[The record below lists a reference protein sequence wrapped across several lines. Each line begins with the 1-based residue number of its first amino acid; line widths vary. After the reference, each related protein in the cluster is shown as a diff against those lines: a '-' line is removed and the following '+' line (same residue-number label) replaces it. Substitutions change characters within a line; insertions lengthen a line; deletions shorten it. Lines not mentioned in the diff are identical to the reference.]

1 MSNNHSPK
9 MHETWLELLNQEFRK
24 PYMQSLREFLIQEK
38 LKNKVVYP
46 PNEETFRALRLTG
59 VDDVKVVILG
69 QDPYHGR
76 SQADGLAFSV
86 QKRIKLPPSLRNIF
100 KEIEDDL
107 GLDSPKHGDLSFL
120 AEQGVLLLNSV
131 LTVNEGD
138 PASHANR
145 GWEAFTDKIVEILDH
160 KKNIVFMLWGGYAQK
175 KASKISKESHC
186 ILKATHPSP
195 LSAHRGF
202 FGCRHFSKAN
212 EYLELNGLNPIKWT
226 KIKTQSPHFG
236 NFYSL
241 KEGSGWY
248 FHSSHLRELFQF
260 AFLGHCKFL
269 TLLHKYFLT

>member
-76 SQADGLAFSV
+76 GQADGLAFSV
-86 QKRIKLPPSLRNIF
+86 QKQIKLPPSLRNIF

-107 GLDSPKHGDLSFL
+107 GIDSPKNGDLSFL

-145 GWEAFTDKIVEILDH
+145 GWEEFTDKIVEILNH
-160 KKNIVFMLWGGYAQK
+160 KKNIVFMLWGGYSQK
-175 KASKISKESHC
+175 KASKIGEEFHC

-212 EYLELNGLNPIKWT
+212 EYLVLNGLNPIKWT
-226 KIKTQSPHFG
+226 KP
-236 NFYSL
+236 
-241 KEGSGWY
+241 
-248 FHSSHLRELFQF
+248 
-260 AFLGHCKFL
+260 
-269 TLLHKYFLT
+269 

>member
-76 SQADGLAFSV
+76 GQADGLAFSV
-86 QKRIKLPPSLRNIF
+86 QKQIKLPPSLRNIF

-107 GLDSPKHGDLSFL
+107 GVDSPKHGDLSFL

-145 GWEAFTDKIVEILDH
+145 GWEEFTDKIVEILNH

-175 KASKISKESHC
+175 KASKIDKESHC

-212 EYLELNGLNPIKWT
+212 EYLVLNGLNPIKWT
-226 KIKTQSPHFG
+226 KP
-236 NFYSL
+236 
-241 KEGSGWY
+241 
-248 FHSSHLRELFQF
+248 
-260 AFLGHCKFL
+260 
-269 TLLHKYFLT
+269 

>member
-86 QKRIKLPPSLRNIF
+86 QKGIKLPPSLRNIF

-175 KASKISKESHC
+175 KASKIDKESHC

-212 EYLELNGLNPIKWT
+212 EYLVLNGLNPIKWT
-226 KIKTQSPHFG
+226 KP
-236 NFYSL
+236 
-241 KEGSGWY
+241 
-248 FHSSHLRELFQF
+248 
-260 AFLGHCKFL
+260 
-269 TLLHKYFLT
+269 

>member
-86 QKRIKLPPSLRNIF
+86 QKGIKLPPSLRNIF

-175 KASKISKESHC
+175 KASKIGKESHC

-212 EYLELNGLNPIKWT
+212 EYLVLNGLNPIKWT
-226 KIKTQSPHFG
+226 KP
-236 NFYSL
+236 
-241 KEGSGWY
+241 
-248 FHSSHLRELFQF
+248 
-260 AFLGHCKFL
+260 
-269 TLLHKYFLT
+269 

>member
-86 QKRIKLPPSLRNIF
+86 QKGIKLPPSLRNIF

-107 GLDSPKHGDLSFL
+107 GVDSPKHGDLSFL

-131 LTVNEGD
+131 LTVNEGH

-175 KASKISKESHC
+175 KASKIDKESHC

-212 EYLELNGLNPIKWT
+212 EYLVLNGLNPIKWT
-226 KIKTQSPHFG
+226 KP
-236 NFYSL
+236 
-241 KEGSGWY
+241 
-248 FHSSHLRELFQF
+248 
-260 AFLGHCKFL
+260 
-269 TLLHKYFLT
+269 

>member
-86 QKRIKLPPSLRNIF
+86 QKGIKLPPSLRNIF

-107 GLDSPKHGDLSFL
+107 GVDSPKHGDLSFL

-212 EYLELNGLNPIKWT
+212 EYLVLNGLNPIKWT
-226 KIKTQSPHFG
+226 
-236 NFYSL
+236 NN
-241 KEGSGWY
+241 
-248 FHSSHLRELFQF
+248 
-260 AFLGHCKFL
+260 
-269 TLLHKYFLT
+269 

>member
-76 SQADGLAFSV
+76 GQADGLAFSV
-86 QKRIKLPPSLRNIF
+86 QKGIKLPPSLRNIF

-160 KKNIVFMLWGGYAQK
+160 KKNIVFMLWGAYAQK

-212 EYLELNGLNPIKWT
+212 EYLVLNGLNPIKWT
-226 KIKTQSPHFG
+226 KP
-236 NFYSL
+236 
-241 KEGSGWY
+241 
-248 FHSSHLRELFQF
+248 
-260 AFLGHCKFL
+260 
-269 TLLHKYFLT
+269 

>member
-1 MSNNHSPK
+1 

-86 QKRIKLPPSLRNIF
+86 QKGIKLPPSLRNIF

-212 EYLELNGLNPIKWT
+212 EYLVLNGLNPIKWT
-226 KIKTQSPHFG
+226 KP
-236 NFYSL
+236 
-241 KEGSGWY
+241 
-248 FHSSHLRELFQF
+248 
-260 AFLGHCKFL
+260 
-269 TLLHKYFLT
+269 

>member
-46 PNEETFRALRLTG
+46 PNEQTFRALRLTG

-86 QKRIKLPPSLRNIF
+86 QKGIKLPPSLRNIF

-212 EYLELNGLNPIKWT
+212 EYLVLNGLNPIKWT
-226 KIKTQSPHFG
+226 KP
-236 NFYSL
+236 
-241 KEGSGWY
+241 
-248 FHSSHLRELFQF
+248 
-260 AFLGHCKFL
+260 
-269 TLLHKYFLT
+269 

>member
-86 QKRIKLPPSLRNIF
+86 QKGIKLPPSLRNIF

-107 GLDSPKHGDLSFL
+107 GVDSPKHGDLSFL

-175 KASKISKESHC
+175 KASKIDKESHC

-212 EYLELNGLNPIKWT
+212 EYLVLNGLDPIKWT
-226 KIKTQSPHFG
+226 KP
-236 NFYSL
+236 
-241 KEGSGWY
+241 
-248 FHSSHLRELFQF
+248 
-260 AFLGHCKFL
+260 
-269 TLLHKYFLT
+269 

>member
-86 QKRIKLPPSLRNIF
+86 QKGIKLPPSLRNIF

-107 GLDSPKHGDLSFL
+107 GVDSPKHGDLSFL

-175 KASKISKESHC
+175 KASKIDKESHC

-212 EYLELNGLNPIKWT
+212 EYLVLNGLNTIKWT
-226 KIKTQSPHFG
+226 KP
-236 NFYSL
+236 
-241 KEGSGWY
+241 
-248 FHSSHLRELFQF
+248 
-260 AFLGHCKFL
+260 
-269 TLLHKYFLT
+269 

>member
-86 QKRIKLPPSLRNIF
+86 QKGIKLPPSLRNIF

-107 GLDSPKHGDLSFL
+107 GVDSPKHGDLSFL

-145 GWEAFTDKIVEILDH
+145 GWEAFTDKIVEILNH

-212 EYLELNGLNPIKWT
+212 EYLVLNGLNPIKWT
-226 KIKTQSPHFG
+226 KP
-236 NFYSL
+236 
-241 KEGSGWY
+241 
-248 FHSSHLRELFQF
+248 
-260 AFLGHCKFL
+260 
-269 TLLHKYFLT
+269 

>member
-76 SQADGLAFSV
+76 GQADGLAFSV
-86 QKRIKLPPSLRNIF
+86 QKQIKLPPSLRNIF

-107 GLDSPKHGDLSFL
+107 GIDSPKNGDLSFL

-145 GWEAFTDKIVEILDH
+145 GWEEFTDKIVEILNH

-175 KASKISKESHC
+175 KASKIDKESHC

-212 EYLELNGLNPIKWT
+212 EYLVLNGLNPIKWT
-226 KIKTQSPHFG
+226 KP
-236 NFYSL
+236 
-241 KEGSGWY
+241 
-248 FHSSHLRELFQF
+248 
-260 AFLGHCKFL
+260 
-269 TLLHKYFLT
+269 

>member
-1 MSNNHSPK
+1 

-86 QKRIKLPPSLRNIF
+86 QKGIKLPPSLRNIF

-107 GLDSPKHGDLSFL
+107 GVDSPKHGDLSFL

-212 EYLELNGLNPIKWT
+212 EYLVLNGLNPIKWT
-226 KIKTQSPHFG
+226 KP
-236 NFYSL
+236 
-241 KEGSGWY
+241 
-248 FHSSHLRELFQF
+248 
-260 AFLGHCKFL
+260 
-269 TLLHKYFLT
+269 

>member
-86 QKRIKLPPSLRNIF
+86 QKGIKLPPSLRNIF

-107 GLDSPKHGDLSFL
+107 GVDSPKHGDLSFL

-145 GWEAFTDKIVEILDH
+145 GWEAFTDKIVEILNH

-186 ILKATHPSP
+186 ILKATHHSP

-212 EYLELNGLNPIKWT
+212 EYLVLNGLNPIKWT
-226 KIKTQSPHFG
+226 KP
-236 NFYSL
+236 
-241 KEGSGWY
+241 
-248 FHSSHLRELFQF
+248 
-260 AFLGHCKFL
+260 
-269 TLLHKYFLT
+269 

>member
-86 QKRIKLPPSLRNIF
+86 QKGIKLPPSLRNIF

-107 GLDSPKHGDLSFL
+107 GVDSPKHGDLSFL

-145 GWEAFTDKIVEILDH
+145 GWETFTDKIVEILDH

-175 KASKISKESHC
+175 KASKIDKESHC

-212 EYLELNGLNPIKWT
+212 EYLVLNGLNPIKWT
-226 KIKTQSPHFG
+226 KP
-236 NFYSL
+236 
-241 KEGSGWY
+241 
-248 FHSSHLRELFQF
+248 
-260 AFLGHCKFL
+260 
-269 TLLHKYFLT
+269 

>member
-86 QKRIKLPPSLRNIF
+86 QKGIKLPPSLRNIF

-145 GWEAFTDKIVEILDH
+145 GWETFTDKIVEILNH

-202 FGCRHFSKAN
+202 FGCRHLSKAN
-212 EYLELNGLNPIKWT
+212 V
-226 KIKTQSPHFG
+226 
-236 NFYSL
+236 
-241 KEGSGWY
+241 
-248 FHSSHLRELFQF
+248 
-260 AFLGHCKFL
+260 
-269 TLLHKYFLT
+269 

>member
-86 QKRIKLPPSLRNIF
+86 QKGIKLPPSLRNIF

-175 KASKISKESHC
+175 K
-186 ILKATHPSP
+186 
-195 LSAHRGF
+195 
-202 FGCRHFSKAN
+202 
-212 EYLELNGLNPIKWT
+212 
-226 KIKTQSPHFG
+226 
-236 NFYSL
+236 
-241 KEGSGWY
+241 
-248 FHSSHLRELFQF
+248 HLR
-260 AFLGHCKFL
+260 
-269 TLLHKYFLT
+269 

>member
-1 MSNNHSPK
+1 MSNNNSPK

-76 SQADGLAFSV
+76 GQADGLAFSV
-86 QKRIKLPPSLRNIF
+86 QKQIKLPPSLRNIF

-107 GLDSPKHGDLSFL
+107 GIDSPKNGDLSFL

-212 EYLELNGLNPIKWT
+212 EYLVLNGLNPIKWT
-226 KIKTQSPHFG
+226 KP
-236 NFYSL
+236 
-241 KEGSGWY
+241 
-248 FHSSHLRELFQF
+248 
-260 AFLGHCKFL
+260 
-269 TLLHKYFLT
+269 

>member
-86 QKRIKLPPSLRNIF
+86 QKGIKLPPSLRNIF

-107 GLDSPKHGDLSFL
+107 GVDSPKHGDLSFL

-175 KASKISKESHC
+175 KASKIDKESHC

-212 EYLELNGLNPIKWT
+212 EYLVLNGLNPIKWT
-226 KIKTQSPHFG
+226 KP
-236 NFYSL
+236 
-241 KEGSGWY
+241 
-248 FHSSHLRELFQF
+248 
-260 AFLGHCKFL
+260 
-269 TLLHKYFLT
+269 

>member
-69 QDPYHGR
+69 QDTYHGR
-76 SQADGLAFSV
+76 GQADGLAFSV
-86 QKRIKLPPSLRNIF
+86 QKQIKLPPSLRNIF

-107 GLDSPKHGDLSFL
+107 GIDSPKNGDLSFL

-145 GWEAFTDKIVEILDH
+145 GWEEFTDKIVEILNH

-212 EYLELNGLNPIKWT
+212 EYLKLNGLSPIKWT
-226 KIKTQSPHFG
+226 KP
-236 NFYSL
+236 
-241 KEGSGWY
+241 
-248 FHSSHLRELFQF
+248 
-260 AFLGHCKFL
+260 
-269 TLLHKYFLT
+269 

>member
-86 QKRIKLPPSLRNIF
+86 QKGIKLPPSLRNIF

-212 EYLELNGLNPIKWT
+212 EYLVLNGLNPIKWT
-226 KIKTQSPHFG
+226 KP
-236 NFYSL
+236 
-241 KEGSGWY
+241 
-248 FHSSHLRELFQF
+248 
-260 AFLGHCKFL
+260 
-269 TLLHKYFLT
+269 

>member
-1 MSNNHSPK
+1 M
-9 MHETWLELLNQEFRK
+9 
-24 PYMQSLREFLIQEK
+24 
-38 LKNKVVYP
+38 
-46 PNEETFRALRLTG
+46 RLTG

-86 QKRIKLPPSLRNIF
+86 QKGIKLPPSLRNIF

-175 KASKISKESHC
+175 KASKIDKESHC

-212 EYLELNGLNPIKWT
+212 EYLVLNGLNPIKWT
-226 KIKTQSPHFG
+226 KP
-236 NFYSL
+236 
-241 KEGSGWY
+241 
-248 FHSSHLRELFQF
+248 
-260 AFLGHCKFL
+260 
-269 TLLHKYFLT
+269 

>member
-86 QKRIKLPPSLRNIF
+86 QKGIKLPPSLRNIF

-107 GLDSPKHGDLSFL
+107 GVDSPKHGDLSFL

-212 EYLELNGLNPIKWT
+212 EYLVLNGLNPIKWT
-226 KIKTQSPHFG
+226 KP
-236 NFYSL
+236 
-241 KEGSGWY
+241 
-248 FHSSHLRELFQF
+248 
-260 AFLGHCKFL
+260 
-269 TLLHKYFLT
+269 